1 MIKEAMIFSLRP
13 KRFSRQLLVSMTVRL
28 NILTEMVKL
37 LIAYDQNFKIK
48 DIVVLEWHSSLV
60 IQ

>member
-1 MIKEAMIFSLRP
+1 
-13 KRFSRQLLVSMTVRL
+13 MTGRL

-37 LIAYDQNFKIK
+37 LIAYDQGFKIK
-48 DIVVLEWHSSLV
+48 DIVVLEWHSSWV